1 MPMVVLLIMLFLIK
15 KKSTLTIFHL
25 FSKGP
30 IAVLLPNKTAQLCQ
44 NNPVLGKSELEM
56 AMLGSQS
63 YQGSL

>member
-1 MPMVVLLIMLFLIK
+1 MVVLLIMLFLIK
-15 KKSTLTIFHL
+15 KKKSTLSIFHL

>member
-1 MPMVVLLIMLFLIK
+1 MVVLLIMLFLIK
-15 KKSTLTIFHL
+15 KKRESTLSIFHL